1 MSLLHT
7 FMQVLQSLQI
17 FTNSGAC
24 FWSCLPVPST
34 MLYFY
39 LAFTLFSVSG
49 MNLKVT
55 GLLIGMHAAELLYL
69 VLIPMAIRKL
79 APQITVYTCLTH
91 LRAPPKI
98 VWVSASLLFG
108 AVLCT
113 GLMLKSGALSVW
125 IPLTALNF
133 FNMLYVTLFG
143 AFVGIIC
150 KSFGV
155 KCR

>member
-7 FMQVLQSLQI
+7 FIQVLQSLQI
-17 FTNSGAC
+17 FTKSGAC

-39 LAFTLFSVSG
+39 LTYTYFSVSG
-49 MNLKVT
+49 MNLKVM
-55 GLLIGMHAAELLYL
+55 GLIIGMHATELMYL
-69 VLIPMAIRKL
+69 FLIPMAIRKL
-79 APQITVYTCLTH
+79 APQMTVYTCLTH
-91 LRAPPKI
+91 LRAPSKI
-98 VWVSASLLFG
+98 VWASASLLLG
-108 AVLCT
+108 SVLCT
-113 GLMLKSGALSVW
+113 GLKIEIGQPGFG
-125 IPLTALNF
+125 ITYTALHSF
-133 FNMLYVTLFG
+133 ILIYVTIFV